1 MNVII
6 MDLHKSWKWVVLI
19 ELQLSYSELNYIYG
33 ELQLCNSC
41 NLSITFTMYKC
52 NELQMSNATQKLS
65 CKASFK
71 ITFFSTINLGLI
83 CALSY

>member
-19 ELQLSYSELNYIYG
+19 ELQLIYG